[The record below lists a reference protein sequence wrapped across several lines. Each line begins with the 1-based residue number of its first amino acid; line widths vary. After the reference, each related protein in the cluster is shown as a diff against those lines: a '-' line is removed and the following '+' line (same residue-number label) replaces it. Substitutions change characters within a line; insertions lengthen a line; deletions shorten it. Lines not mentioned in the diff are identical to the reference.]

1 MQIRLYPS
9 PNHGPR
15 RAPRGIDMLVLHYT
29 GMASA
34 EAALARM
41 CDPAAAVSAH
51 YLVEE
56 DGALWRLVAEE
67 RRAWHAG
74 AASWGGVTDVNSRSI
89 GIELQNP
96 GHEHSYREF
105 PAAQIA
111 ALTRLAGD
119 IVARHRI
126 PPARVLGHS
135 DVAPRRKQDP
145 GEKFPWEALAGAGFG
160 LWPDF
165 DHATAEPADARRD
178 LAAIGYEIADDL
190 AAAITAFQRHWRPA
204 RCDGALDGE
213 TARRIAIRAACAA
226 SI

>member
-1 MQIRLYPS
+1 MQIRQIPS

-15 RAPRGIDMLVLHYT
+15 RTAIDMLVLHYT
-29 GMASA
+29 GMTSA
-34 EAALARM
+34 AAALARM
-41 CDPAAAVSAH
+41 CDRAAEVSAH
-51 YLVEE
+51 YLIDE
-56 DGALWRLVAEE
+56 DGAVWQLVAEE

-74 AASWGGVTDVNSRSI
+74 AASWGGVADVNSRSI

-111 ALTRLAGD
+111 ALTSLAGD
-119 IVARHRI
+119 ILARRQI
-126 PPARVLGHS
+126 PPERVLGHS

-145 GEKFPWEALAGAGFG
+145 GEKFPWQALAGAGVG

-165 DHATAEPADARRD
+165 SRAMEPGDAKRQ

-190 AAAITAFQRHWRPA
+190 PSVITAFQRHWRPA

-213 TARRIAIRAACAA
+213 TARRIAIRAAA
-226 SI
+226 SASV

>member
-1 MQIRLYPS
+1 MQIRQLPS

-15 RAPRGIDMLVLHYT
+15 QSGIDMLVLHYT

-34 EAALARM
+34 EAALARL

-56 DGALWRLVAEE
+56 DGAIWQLVAEE

-111 ALTRLAGD
+111 ALATLAGD
-119 IVARHRI
+119 IVSRHAI
-126 PPARVLGHS
+126 SPAGVLGHS

-145 GEKFPWEALAGAGFG
+145 GERFPWQALAGAGVG
-160 LWPDF
+160 LWPGF
-165 DHATAEPADARRD
+165 DPAAAETADARRD
-178 LAAIGYEIADDL
+178 LATIGYDVAEDDL
-190 AAAITAFQRHWRPA
+190 AAVIAAFQRHWRPA
-204 RCDGALDGE
+204 RCDGVLDAE
-213 TARRIAIRAACAA
+213 TARRIAIRAAATA
-226 SI
+226 IV